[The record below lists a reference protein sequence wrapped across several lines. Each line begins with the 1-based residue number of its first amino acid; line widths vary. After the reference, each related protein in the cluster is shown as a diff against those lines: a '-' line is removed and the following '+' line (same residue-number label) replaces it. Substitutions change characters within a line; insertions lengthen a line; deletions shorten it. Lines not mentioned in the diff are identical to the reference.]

1 MIKLKKSLAVIL
13 SLTLTFGA
21 GTPVFA
27 AGETAAVQA
36 EAVSTEA
43 PATTPAAVK
52 KPPKT
57 GFYKRQMERPTTTR
71 TAKKSPINMESR
83 SRENITASV
92 RLVLLPKCLKQRD
105 LQVSVL
111 INAAEA

>member
-57 GFYKRQMERPTTTR
+57 GFYTAADGKTYYYKVYGVQGSYQTDECGPVGVTT
-71 TAKKSPINMESR
+71 K
-83 SRENITASV
+83 
-92 RLVLLPKCLKQRD
+92 
-105 LQVSVL
+105 
-111 INAAEA
+111 